1 MTPQNDN
8 TVMQKCPSIAVS
20 IKPDLTSD
28 DGGPN
33 TLVKSQGGDLYAV
46 LMNSHKENE
55 IWVEADA
62 AADRDFRLTRGSRRQ
77 APFYKVLQGMPIAV
91 DAFCYGTIP
100 GVTAYF
106 LTFVQHTYCSCV
118 CADRTT
124 DSHAHSDHYTNLG
137 SKWKSGPIY
146 CSGQC
151 TSSLSNL
158 CSCFCRGDCQF
169 DYTHASCRSWMDP
182 SLAIGHTD
190 NDT

>member
-1 MTPQNDN
+1 ML
-8 TVMQKCPSIAVS
+8 
-20 IKPDLTSD
+20 IKPDLVSD
-28 DGGPN
+28 DGN
-33 TLVKSQGGDLYAV
+33 QITLVKGQAGDLYTV
-46 LMNSHKENE
+46 LMNSHKEDG

-62 AADRDFRLTRGSRRQ
+62 IADRDFRPARGNRRQ

-106 LTFVQHTYCSCV
+106 LTFVQPFHSLYV
-118 CADRTT
+118 YADST
-124 DSHAHSDHYTNLG
+124 DSHAHSDHYTSLG

-158 CSCFCRGDCQF
+158 C
-169 DYTHASCRSWMDP
+169 
-182 SLAIGHTD
+182 
-190 NDT
+190 

>member
-1 MTPQNDN
+1 M
-8 TVMQKCPSIAVS
+8 VMQKCPPIAVS
-20 IKPDLTSD
+20 KPHLTSH
-28 DGGPN
+28 GGPN
-33 TLVKSQGGDLYAV
+33 TLVKGEGGDLYTV

-62 AADRDFRLTRGSRRQ
+62 VADRDSKPTRGNRRK

-106 LTFVQHTYCSCV
+106 LTFVQRTRCSCV
-118 CADRTT
+118 YADKPT

-151 TSSLSNL
+151 TSSLSKQ
-158 CSCFCRGDCQF
+158 C
-169 DYTHASCRSWMDP
+169 
-182 SLAIGHTD
+182 
-190 NDT
+190 